1 MHITSLCGTSHTY
14 SEESAKQTAREL
26 VLLMQRK
33 ADTIRVRETSLIISR
48 TDDGEHTFKAQTA
61 GHVETVEYDR
71 LWRMAD
77 FYAHSTLEPDDV
89 VVAALAD
96 LKPV

>member
-1 MHITSLCGTSHTY
+1 MHTTSLCGTSHTY
-14 SEESAKQTAREL
+14 SEYTAKQTAREL
-26 VLLMQRK
+26 VLLMQRR
-33 ADTIRVRETSLIISR
+33 ADTVRVRETSLIISR

-61 GHVETVEYDR
+61 GQVESVAFDR

-77 FYAHSTLEPDDV
+77 FYAHSTLEPDAV

-96 LKPV
+96 LKPA

>member
-1 MHITSLCGTSHTY
+1 MHTTSLCGTSHTY
-14 SEESAKQTAREL
+14 SEDTAKQTAREL
-26 VLLMQRK
+26 ILLLQRK
-33 ADTIRVRETSLIISR
+33 ADTVRVRETSLIISR
-48 TDDGEHTFKAQTA
+48 TPDGEQTFKAMA
-61 GHVETVEYDR
+61 GEQVKAVEYDR

-77 FYAHSTLEPDDV
+77 FYARSTLEPDDV